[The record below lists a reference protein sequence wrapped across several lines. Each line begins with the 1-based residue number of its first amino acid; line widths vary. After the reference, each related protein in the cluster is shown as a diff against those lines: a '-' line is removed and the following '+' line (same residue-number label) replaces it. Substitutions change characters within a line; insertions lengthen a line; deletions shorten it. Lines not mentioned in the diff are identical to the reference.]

1 MPPRGSCSDRA
12 TLAMKLIAHRGW
24 AAGAEENTLVA
35 FARAAGDDR
44 ISGVELDVRR
54 SAAGNLVVSHD
65 PPLPGTLT
73 LEAAL
78 EFLAPTSLEL
88 LVELKEPGLEPPVI
102 DALVA
107 HKLADRSV
115 VFGFEPIAR
124 SFRWRQ
130 PRAVRLG
137 VIVLYPWGLDRV
149 SHAHAPD
156 VLLLGWDYRPWTR
169 VAFQSWWSVFSLDAL
184 SRRHGVPL
192 VVGIVHRMR
201 DIHWLS
207 RQGIDA
213 AVADID
219 RLED

>member
-1 MPPRGSCSDRA
+1 MPPRGGSSDRA
-12 TLAMKLIAHRGW
+12 TPAMKLIAHRGW
-24 AAGAEENTLVA
+24 AAGAEENTLIA
-35 FARAAGDDR
+35 FVRAAGDAR

-54 SAAGNLVVSHD
+54 NAEGALVVSHD
-65 PPLPGTLT
+65 PPLPDILT

-78 EFLAPTSLEL
+78 EFLAPTRLEL
-88 LVELKEPGLEPPVI
+88 LVELKEPGLDQPVI

-124 SFRWRQ
+124 SFRWRE

-137 VIVLYPWGLDRV
+137 IIALYPWELDRMT
-149 SHAHAPD
+149 HAHAPD
-156 VLLLGWDYRPWTR
+156 MLLLGWDYRPWTR
-169 VAFQSWWSVFSLDAL
+169 VAFQCWWSVFSLGAL
-184 SRRHGVPL
+184 ARRHGVP
-192 VVGIVHRMR
+192 VVIGIVNRMR

-219 RLED
+219 RLGL